1 MEWFNLYGLIFI
13 ILILIPNIIYAFKTK
28 QSSKQSIRKSLLI
41 LEQIG
46 RYGCMIFMTF
56 NIPHVCFGYLL
67 GNAKLIYLIVNV
79 LLIAAYYLC
88 WAILRKKESKLKA
101 LLLSIIPSVIFLFS
115 GVINI
120 SIPLLLCSIIFTFSH
135 VYISY
140 KNAAN

>member
-13 ILILIPNIIYAFKTK
+13 ILILIPNIIYAFKAK
-28 QSSKQSIRKSLLI
+28 QSGKQGTRKSLLI

-56 NIPHVCFGYLL
+56 NVPYVCFGYLL
-67 GNAKLIYLIVNV
+67 GKVMLIYLTVNA
-79 LLIAAYYLC
+79 LLITAYYLC
-88 WAILRKKESKLKA
+88 WAILRKEKSKLKA

-140 KNAAN
+140 INVND

>member
-1 MEWFNLYGLIFI
+1 MEWFNLYGQIFI
-13 ILILIPNIIYAFKTK
+13 ILILIPNVIYAFKTK
-28 QSSKQSIRKSLLI
+28 QSSNNTIRKSLLI

-56 NIPHVCFGYLL
+56 NVPYVCFGYIL
-67 GNAKLIYLIVNV
+67 GNIMLIYLIVNG
-79 LLIAAYYLC
+79 LLITAYYLA
-88 WAILRKKESKLKA
+88 WVIQRKEKSKIKA

-120 SIPLLLCSIIFTFSH
+120 SIPLILCSIIFALSH

-140 KNAAN
+140 KNATN

>member
-13 ILILIPNIIYAFKTK
+13 ILILIPNIIYAFKNK
-28 QSSKQSIRKSLLI
+28 QSNNQSTRHSILV

-46 RYGCMIFMTF
+46 RYGCIIFMTF

-67 GNAKLIYLIVNV
+67 GNVMLVYLMINGILITI
-79 LLIAAYYLC
+79 YYLS
-88 WAILRKKESKLKA
+88 WTILRKEKSKLKA

-120 SIPLLLCSIIFTFSH
+120 SIPLLLCSIIFTISH
-135 VYISY
+135 IYISY
-140 KNAAN
+140 KHATN

>member
-1 MEWFNLYGLIFI
+1 MEWFNLYGLILL
-13 ILILIPNIIYAFKTK
+13 ILILIPNIIYAFKIK
-28 QSSKQSIRKSLLI
+28 QLSKQSTRNSLLI

-46 RYGCMIFMTF
+46 RYGCMIFMTL

-67 GNAKLIYLIVNV
+67 GNTKLIYLIVNV
-79 LLIAAYYLC
+79 LLIATYYLC

-140 KNAAN
+140 KNATN